1 MVPAGGRPWRAK
13 TTWRCEQAG
22 GAWGPGGGAWRARRS
37 APRGRVRS
45 RSVSSK
51 AAGHVVCRC
60 PELGSTPAS
69 VCICVRAVRRACLCR
84 CTAAPLVRGGCVPGP
99 PVDARNRG
107 QRQTPR
113 ALGPAVHV
121 RVGHRTRGTAT
132 TSDHAMSS
140 RDKLRGVVPCR
151 TAAHGAVCPA
161 RTHWTAGR
169 SVPGA
174 SRCSEEPTI

>member
-13 TTWRCEQAG
+13 TTWRYEQAG

-69 VCICVRAVRRACLCR
+69 VCICVRTVRRACLCR
-84 CTAAPLVRGGCVPGP
+84 CTAAPSSGAGASQAPQWMPETVGSAKRCVRSGLRFTCESGTEREEQRRPVTTRCPVTSYVVWPPAARQRMVLCVRHG
-99 PVDARNRG
+99 RTG
-107 QRQTPR
+107 QRGAQ
-113 ALGPAVHV
+113 
-121 RVGHRTRGTAT
+121 
-132 TSDHAMSS
+132 S
-140 RDKLRGVVPCR
+140 R
-151 TAAHGAVCPA
+151 
-161 RTHWTAGR
+161 
-169 SVPGA
+169 GA